1 MRKEAIMTFQIKAA
15 RENAGY
21 SQKELAEL
29 IGVAPNTFHGYESGK
44 HDPKSDLLI
53 KIASAC
59 HVTTDFLLGASD
71 VSEPSSNTFLSE
83 SEQTHMQKYRALDEH
98 GKEIVDTNLEIEY
111 KRCQA
116 LKVNPLRAEQGPRY
130 ILPHYLSAMS
140 AGTGD
145 PAMDEYPEE
154 VELTK
159 RPPRGASY
167 IAPINGDS
175 MEPDFHDGDLIF
187 VRRTTEIRPGQVG
200 VFYMDGRMWIKELG
214 DGALISLNP
223 KYDPVPMTEDIQC
236 QGLVLGV
243 CDESYFA

>member
-1 MRKEAIMTFQIKAA
+1 MTFRIKEA
-15 RENAGY
+15 RERAGY

-53 KIASAC
+53 KIAKAC
-59 HVTTDFLLGASD
+59 HVSTDFILGASG
-71 VSEPSSNTFLSE
+71 VYESTENMVLSE
-83 SEQTHMQKYRALDEH
+83 SEKKCIQKYRDLDDH
-98 GKEIVDTNLEIEY
+98 GKEIVYTNLEIEY
-111 KRCQA
+111 KRCKA
-116 LKVNPLRAEQGPRY
+116 LKAQPTRAEREPVYFLPRY
-130 ILPHYLSAMS
+130 YSAMS

-145 PAMDEYPEE
+145 PVLDEYPDD
-154 VELTK
+154 VELIK

-175 MEPDFHDGDLIF
+175 MEPEFHDGDQIF
-187 VRRTTEIRPGQVG
+187 VDAQRRPRKGQVG

-214 DGALISLNP
+214 DGVLISHNP

>member
-1 MRKEAIMTFQIKAA
+1 MTFQIKAA
-15 RENAGY
+15 REKAGY

-53 KIASAC
+53 KIARAC
-59 HVTTDFLLGASD
+59 HVTTDFLLGTSD
-71 VSEPSSNTFLSE
+71 VSETIEDVLLSE
-83 SEQTHMQKYRALDEH
+83 SEEKHIQKYRALDEH

-111 KRCQA
+111 NRCQA
-116 LKVNPLRAEQGPRY
+116 LKAKPLQAEREPRF
-130 ILPHYLSAMS
+130 ILPQYLSAMS

-145 PAMDEYPEE
+145 PVADEYPEDA
-154 VELTK
+154 ELVK

-175 MEPDFHDGDLIF
+175 MEPEFHDGDQIF
-187 VRRTTEIRPGQVG
+187 VDAQRRPRKGQVG

-214 DGALISLNP
+214 DGVLISLNP
-223 KYDPVPMTEDIQC
+223 KYKPVPMTEDIQC

-243 CDESYFA
+243 CDKSYFA